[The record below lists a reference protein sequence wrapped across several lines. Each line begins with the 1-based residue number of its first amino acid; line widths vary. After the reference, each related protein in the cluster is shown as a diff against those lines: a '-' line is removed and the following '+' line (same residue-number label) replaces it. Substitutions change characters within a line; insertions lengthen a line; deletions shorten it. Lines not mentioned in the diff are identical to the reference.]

1 MQVWSVR
8 GRTVHEGW
16 VGSVSTPALP
26 LPRVRPTGDTRTGS
40 AFRGYRFPDEVIA
53 LAVRW
58 YLRFRL
64 SYAEVAEW
72 LAERDVLVDPSTIY
86 DWVQA
91 FTPRF
96 LEAAR
101 QHRSPVG
108 TRWRVDETLL
118 KIAGRWRYVF
128 RCLDEHGQIVDVYLS
143 DHRDVAS
150 ARAFFD
156 RAITTAAVMPT
167 RVTSDKAKCY
177 PPALRALMPAAEHHC
192 SKYLNNGLERDPQFL
207 KGRVRPMRR
216 FKSTATAN
224 TFCRGHALIR
234 NLGRGCTRLAAGAA
248 PRLRL
253 ATAWTALATMLCA
266 TPPPHVRR
274 LLRPARPPL
283 AHLSTTQRNPKRRIT
298 VNSVAVQSKQAASAR
313 TGTPAGW

>member
-1 MQVWSVR
+1 VTA
-8 GRTVHEGW
+8 RTE
-16 VGSVSTPALP
+16 
-26 LPRVRPTGDTRTGS
+26 S
-40 AFRGYRFPDEVIA
+40 AFSGYRFPDEVIA

-72 LAERDVLVDPSTIY
+72 LAERGVTVDPSTIY

-91 FTPRF
+91 FTRRF
-96 LEAAR
+96 IEAAR

-118 KIAGRWRYVF
+118 KINGRWRYVF
-128 RCLDEHGQIVDVYLS
+128 RGIDEHGQIVEVYLS
-143 DHRDVAS
+143 DHRDAAA

-156 RAITTAAVMPT
+156 RAITTTAVMPT

-177 PPALRALMPAAEHHC
+177 PPALRALLPAAEHRC
-192 SKYLNNGLERDPQFL
+192 SKYLNYGLERDHQFL

-216 FKSTATAN
+216 FKATATAS

-234 NLGRGCTRLAAGAA
+234 NLGRGFSGLAPGAA

-253 ATAWTALATMLCA
+253 ATAWTALA
-266 TPPPHVRR
+266 V
-274 LLRPARPPL
+274 LL
-283 AHLSTTQRNPKRRIT
+283 
-298 VNSVAVQSKQAASAR
+298 
-313 TGTPAGW
+313 

>member
-1 MQVWSVR
+1 MR
-8 GRTVHEGW
+8 CGRCAGERFTKAGRDRSRRQLYRCRECGR
-16 VGSVSTPALP
+16 
-26 LPRVRPTGDTRTGS
+26 RVTARSGS
-40 AFRGYRFPDEVIA
+40 AFSGYRFPDAVIA

-64 SYAEVAEW
+64 SYVEVAEW
-72 LAERDVLVDPSTIY
+72 LAERGIAVDPSTIY

-96 LEAAR
+96 IEAAR

-118 KIAGRWRYVF
+118 KIGGRWRYLF

-143 DHRDVAS
+143 DRRDAAS

-156 RAITTAAVMPT
+156 RAIATTAVLPT

-177 PPALRALMPAAEHHC
+177 PPALRALRPAAEHRC
-192 SKYLNNGLERDPQFL
+192 SKYLNNGLERDHQFL

-216 FKSTATAN
+216 FKATATAS

-234 NLGRGCTRLAAGAA
+234 NRGRGFSGLAPGAG

-253 ATAWTALATMLCA
+253 ATAWTALA
-266 TPPPHVRR
+266 
-274 LLRPARPPL
+274 LLL
-283 AHLSTTQRNPKRRIT
+283 
-298 VNSVAVQSKQAASAR
+298 
-313 TGTPAGW
+313 

>member
-1 MQVWSVR
+1 MRCGRCAGERFTKAGRDRAQRQLYR
-8 GRTVHEGW
+8 GSECGRRLT
-16 VGSVSTPALP
+16 A
-26 LPRVRPTGDTRTGS
+26 RTGS
-40 AFRGYRFPDEVIA
+40 GFSGDRFPDEVIA

-64 SYAEVAEW
+64 SYVEVAEW
-72 LAERDVLVDPSTIY
+72 LAERDVIVDPSTIY

-96 LEAAR
+96 IEAAR

-118 KIAGRWRYVF
+118 KIGGRWRYVF
-128 RCLDEHGQIVDVYLS
+128 RGLDEHGQIVEVYLS
-143 DHRDVAS
+143 DHRDAAS

-156 RAITTAAVMPT
+156 RAIAATDVMPT

-177 PPALRALMPAAEHHC
+177 PPALHALMPAAEHRC
-192 SKYLNNGLERDPQFL
+192 SKYLNNGLERDHQFL

-216 FKSTATAN
+216 FKATAPAS

-234 NLGRGCTRLAAGAA
+234 NLGRGFSELALGAA

-253 ATAWTALATMLCA
+253 TTAWTALA
-266 TPPPHVRR
+266 
-274 LLRPARPPL
+274 LLL
-283 AHLSTTQRNPKRRIT
+283 
-298 VNSVAVQSKQAASAR
+298 
-313 TGTPAGW
+313 